1 MSWPESTLAGASR
14 ERKEEKRGGAKGK
27 KNAAGGG
34 GCRSRGWPAVGS
46 ACTPEVRRARR
57 APSRKSTG
65 PVRSGVL
72 GKFGGG
78 AGLGKSCLGLSL
90 SVLGKLGVLGKFGRA
105 G

>member
-1 MSWPESTLAGASR
+1 MNWPESTLAGASR
-14 ERKEEKRGGAKGK
+14 ERREEKRGGAKRRG
-27 KNAAGGG
+27 AG

-78 AGLGKSCLGLSL
+78 AGLRKGCLGLSL